1 MRENGMTAELA
12 GGDEARTGRRGRVG
26 RTALSAHKL
35 QVGVWLFVMAGLVVL
50 MVLVGGAT
58 RLTDSGLSIT
68 EWKPVTGVIPPLT
81 TEAWEAELEKY
92 RRIPEYQL
100 INKGMSL
107 DEFKRI
113 YWWEWGHRFLG
124 RLIGLVFA
132 AGFLFFLFTR
142 RLSRPMIPRLGLIFT
157 LGAAQGV
164 LGWYMV
170 QSGLVDRVD
179 VSQYRL
185 AAHLGLAVLIM
196 GVILWTA
203 FGLVRNAPET
213 RPRAGALPLLLGL
226 FSALVFLQILMGGF
240 VAGLDAGLAF
250 TTWPLMDGQFIPD
263 GMFPGLWRQALFED
277 RLTVQFIHRMGGYA
291 VAAWALA
298 LWLYGRL
305 LPLQPGTRRVLNILL
320 AAVTLQVVLGVLT
333 LIHVVPISLALIHQ
347 AGALAVFAL
356 ALWALHSAAGL
367 GTRPQGAREALRGVL
382 GD

>member
-1 MRENGMTAELA
+1 MTAELA
-12 GGDEARTGRRGRVG
+12 AEERARPAGGGRVG
-26 RTALSAHKL
+26 AAALSAHRL
-35 QVGVWLFVMAGLVVL
+35 QVGVWLFVMAGLVAL

-92 RRIPEYQL
+92 RQIPEYQQ

-124 RLIGLVFA
+124 RLVGLVFA

-142 RLSRPMIPRLGLIFT
+142 RLERPMIPRLAAIFT

-185 AAHLGLAVLIM
+185 AAHLGLAVLIL
-196 GVILWTA
+196 GAILWTA
-203 FGLVRNAPET
+203 FGLVRHAPERRRHT
-213 RPRAGALPLLLGL
+213 GALPLSLGL
-226 FSALVFLQILMGGF
+226 FSVLVFLQILMGAF
-240 VAGLDAGLAF
+240 VAGLDAGLSF
-250 TTWPLMDGQFIPD
+250 TTWPLMDGQFIPR
-263 GMFPGLWRQALFED
+263 GLFPGAWYQALFED
-277 RLTVQFIHRMGGYA
+277 RFTVQFVHRMGGYA

-298 LWLYGRL
+298 LWFYGRQ
-305 LPLQPGTRRVLNILL
+305 LPLSRGLSRVLGALL
-320 AAVTLQVVLGVLT
+320 LVVALQVASGILT
-333 LIHVVPISLALIHQ
+333 LVNVVPIPLALVHQ
-347 AGALAVFAL
+347 AGSLAVFAL
-356 ALWALHSAAGL
+356 ALLALHAALGL
-367 GTRPQGAREALRGVL
+367 GTRPEGVREAPKGVM
-382 GD
+382 GE